1 MSFAPVSWI
10 AAAFSEAKAPEAP
23 QVKVSAPAEA
33 PSASSIKAPLPGTI
47 SSIKVKVGQ
56 AVKRGDTLIILE
68 AMKMENNI
76 MTGKDGVVKA
86 IHVTEGQTVSQD
98 DPLVDLE

>member
-1 MSFAPVSWI
+1 M
-10 AAAFSEAKAPEAP
+10 
-23 QVKVSAPAEA
+23 
-33 PSASSIKAPLPGTI
+33 
-47 SSIKVKVGQ
+47 
-56 AVKRGDTLIILE
+56 E